1 MTQKYMSSYKFHPAL
16 SSVDMKQQDL
26 DADPKLWLLEE
37 ELSQL
42 KAELQISNENKGRRI
57 LQLEEENRKLKARI
71 TELRNSNKNKDTN
84 ELQLK
89 KKLQKERALGT
100 FTTFGSSERDR
111 GVLLP
116 DSLISDIMCKAELSM
131 KRAVITLPVK
141 IVDIPLLTIQQMKG
155 KHPDLFG
162 HLRVCFGTQS
172 DGDLFEKLAKSPEYL
187 SNLQHLMRFL
197 ICTAIR
203 DWIFRSDIFSI
214 PHPELPVFELYAECI
229 YDRGRLREKI
239 C

>member
-1 MTQKYMSSYKFHPAL
+1 MSSYKFHPVL
-16 SSVDMKQQDL
+16 SSADMKQQDL

-71 TELRNSNKNKDTN
+71 TELRNSNRNKDTY

-89 KKLQKERALGT
+89 KKLQKERALGA

-111 GVLLP
+111 GTPLP
-116 DSLISDIMCKAELSM
+116 DSLISHIMCKVELSM
-131 KRAVITLPVK
+131 KRAVTTLPVK
-141 IVDIPLLTIQQMKG
+141 IVDIPLLAIQQMKG
-155 KHPDLFG
+155 KHPDLFR
-162 HLRVCFGTQS
+162 HLRDCFGTPS
-172 DGDLFEKLAKSPEYL
+172 DGDLFEKLTKSPEYL
-187 SNLQHLMRFL
+187 SNLQHLIRFL

-203 DWIFRSDIFSI
+203 DWIFHSDIFSI
-214 PHPELPVFELYAECI
+214 PHPKLPVFELYAECI
-229 YDRGRLREKI
+229 YDRGRL
-239 C
+239 